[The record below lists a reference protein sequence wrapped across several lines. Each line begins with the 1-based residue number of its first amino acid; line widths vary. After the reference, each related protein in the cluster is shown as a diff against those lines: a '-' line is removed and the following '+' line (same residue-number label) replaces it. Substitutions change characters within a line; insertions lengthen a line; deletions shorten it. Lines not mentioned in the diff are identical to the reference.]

1 MRLTAT
7 QREVMEL
14 LADEG
19 NIADADSQT
28 IAILDE
34 LITAGLAKETRP
46 ANGSPRSRGFFSPT
60 AGGRNVAA
68 RLK

>member
-1 MRLTAT
+1 MRLTPT

-19 NIADADSQT
+19 KIVDADSRT
-28 IAILDE
+28 IEILDE

-46 ANGSPRSRGFFSPT
+46 TNGSPRSRGFFSPT
-60 AGGRNVAA
+60 AGGRNMAA